1 MPPSRHSTSAAPSVY
16 QHPQSQAHS
25 AASHGPSLKL
35 TLWIHDNL
43 LSKQEAW
50 LNYDLFP
57 PGTCKPGDLVEVK
70 PAHTS
75 SSARKGNGHGAGEGG
90 ASSSAEGRIESGDDE
105 GRGPE
110 SRGRGGV
117 TMKRSKSD
125 VGASSKPQVG
135 DGSEG
140 RFLFVVREMEK
151 DLWLKQPKMQI
162 SLAHSVANLFGFLS
176 RSSVIVT
183 VVQKELYE
191 ASHIELCFRDQYIA
205 RSDMW
210 RLATNEL
217 SDTCVYKGKKILFVG
232 SLKVQVRHIYVRGQ
246 KVQSAYFSSRT
257 KPIFRS
263 ESARYVMFIQM
274 SREMWHFD
282 TEGSGE
288 VVFNKLINGFLPE
301 LFKRWR
307 RINAHHLVNIVLF
320 TRVVYE
326 QGSARIPTEKENLD
340 GLEGASYK
348 DFFRVVV
355 SNMAS
360 TDWTIILHQLKKEFS
375 VFLRDVLIQPVEFTP
390 PGTPRTT
397 HETLSAQ
404 VSPTTVIEP
413 PSPEKVQWKPR
424 PTHVIAGRPSD
435 AIHGNILE
443 AINLATSQFSRDFI
457 DRDLVRTGVSVIV
470 ITPGTGHF
478 EVDYENLRMTT
489 ENLVSNGIGID
500 LVCLAKMPLHSVPL
514 FKYKNPLV
522 LPSQTSG
529 HDNKGGPEESVMSP
543 PPSAGPYGTSLPGRP
558 GMSPP
563 KTVLSQTPSVEA
575 GEWVYAIPHW
585 IDISFWSSSQQ
596 SKASSRQSRNAN
608 NGARKKQ
615 FVARCKMYELQMMGI
630 MENEISSIS
639 IPFLHESPFYEP
651 YKPIVRSRHQQLGI
665 SHNSNYSASVR
676 AKEKRDEE
684 KQFEWMDNYDDMVF
698 RPLSEVK
705 DGVAKIKKRRRE
717 EQEMRTEDGNTL
729 GPAFVP
735 DREKDR
741 YAQGGSAA
749 SIAERRA
756 RESRTS
762 TNSQPDLQMPP
773 PPLPP
778 PPSSAQAPGAGSTL
792 GGSFSALRPGRLARH
807 ISFGF
812 RGLGGGGTPK
822 AVASTGITTTSVPG
836 PTLVRGF
843 VPESEAATSKEIPKT
858 PVRPGSPN
866 TCGSLVPK
874 GGNSAGESS
883 DSSTAA
889 DPHRNWLPR
898 PISILN
904 PANPVPNAVTAL
916 EKSQERRKSSVNSL
930 TEIHK
935 DRTQI
940 DILKAASMSRLSAP
954 RLDMTGPGA
963 SVPASLSP
971 TSALAPWFSL
981 LNPCNPKKNG
991 TNLLNL
997 YRRWQHVFPRPLRT
1011 ASVKW
1016 KSLCSPAALPLTTE
1030 HFPTAEQLRTEYQ
1043 ENPYVISQ
1051 NEDDDLV
1058 RNREEL
1064 VREMISQRLEQGFQ
1078 IVVGNAVAEATLYHG
1093 GDNNI
1098 FDKNYMARA
1107 GSSVFMSMG
1116 SQIHQLICDLEY
1128 NVEVKRYVRKP
1139 IAPISEV
1146 GTKTTYSKYT
1156 PYIRTVL
1163 CNEYIPKPIDFR
1175 SGSYEYNWNYVDHF
1189 IGGYESNF
1197 TEQLKFCRSRFLLIP
1212 NDPPQSAR
1220 RTNHPSPLG
1229 YSEDSDEEIRLEGI
1243 KKLTQ
1248 LFQRNRHIPPEDRNF
1263 EKASKKKDPN
1273 PLEILYKTFDPSVVV
1288 AQQLESLPLSAEM
1301 DASTRRSQLFVGT
1314 ELFERGNLNLKT
1326 LAQEI
1331 QGPKG
1336 VRLQNRIWHIRLHQK
1351 CFIGSELVTWMME
1364 NFRDLES
1371 RSEAV
1376 ELGNELMKSGL
1387 FHHVEERH
1395 PFRDG
1400 NYFYQISNEYATN
1413 RPSSK
1418 GGWFGNRS
1426 KPAERS
1432 STFSTA
1438 PPPPLSVSDTASP
1451 SHSRSRSSTVV
1462 HDEPESI
1469 TTGRDI
1475 SGPKRKIQL
1484 SKAMKYDVDPKK
1496 QSYRPEI
1503 ITLHY
1508 DRLHNPDNCYHIRI
1522 DWMNVT
1528 CKLIED
1534 AISSWARTVD
1544 RYGLSL
1550 IEAPIDEISS
1560 IPQRNPLR
1568 APAVIIPCLAPPQAA
1583 LCGLIG
1589 ADAAASVDMSASF
1602 SAAVSKPDP
1611 LYYHKAILRKHGFV
1625 LDSEAAKNFPAD
1637 VEVVFSWGKPTYK
1650 YSQYIHR
1657 SGVVFAQITDDG
1669 KFLLMANRL
1678 FTQRAGGGQHRY
1690 EKQTSDQYD
1699 GSRIYP
1705 ANGPG
1710 AFSIGVGF
1718 GMGPPGGSGGCGS
1731 GGGGG
1736 GVWGSSGGG
1745 AGSHYAFPPQS
1756 FLPATA
1762 ATALGG
1768 GGGGYVTPE
1777 IVKEELDRF
1786 CRDEEALRN
1795 FYDEVD
1801 HRAANL
1807 NVNISVTSATRCLD
1821 SGSIV
1826 VGSVASS
1833 VNSMGPPQQQ
1843 QQQGKMFGNLGGEPF
1858 WLERAGSALG
1868 ERSGGGPGDRSIP
1881 PTPLLGPLRG
1891 GEVMGTWSLAGG
1903 PTKAQSGVVA
1913 NGRNSSRSGRS
1924 SIIEGFGEGEI

>member
-1 MPPSRHSTSAAPSVY
+1 MKRTKS
-16 QHPQSQAHS
+16 
-25 AASHGPSLKL
+25 
-35 TLWIHDNL
+35 D
-43 LSKQEAW
+43 
-50 LNYDLFP
+50 
-57 PGTCKPGDLVEVK
+57 
-70 PAHTS
+70 
-75 SSARKGNGHGAGEGG
+75 GG
-90 ASSSAEGRIESGDDE
+90 ASSGPQMAAGD
-105 GRGPE
+105 
-110 SRGRGGV
+110 
-117 TMKRSKSD
+117 K
-125 VGASSKPQVG
+125 
-135 DGSEG
+135 G

-162 SLAHSVANLFGFLS
+162 SLSASVANLFGFPP

-183 VVQKELYE
+183 VVQKELHE
-191 ASHIELCFRDQYIA
+191 ASHIEICFRDQYIA

-210 RLATNEL
+210 RLASIEL
-217 SDTCVYKGKKILFVG
+217 SDTCVYKGKKIVFVG
-232 SLKVQVRHIYVRGQ
+232 SLKCQVRHIYVRGQ

-326 QGSARIPTEKENLD
+326 QGSARIPTEKEDLD
-340 GLEGASYK
+340 GLEGVSYK

-375 VFLRDVLIQPVEFTP
+375 VFLRDVLIQPVEYIP
-390 PGTPRTT
+390 PGTPHTI

-413 PSPEKVQWKPR
+413 PSPEKTQWKPR

-522 LPSQTSG
+522 LPSQMCG
-529 HDNKGGPEESVMSP
+529 HDNKGGLEESIMSP
-543 PPSAGPYGTSLPGRP
+543 PLSAGPYGTSLPGRP

-563 KTVLSQTPSVEA
+563 KTVLPQTPSAEA

-596 SKASSRQSRNAN
+596 SKVSSRQSRNAK

-651 YKPIVRSRHQQLGI
+651 FKPIARSRNQQLAM

-684 KQFEWMDNYDDMVF
+684 KQFEWMDDYDDMVF
-698 RPLSEVK
+698 KPLWEVK
-705 DGVAKIKKRRRE
+705 DRIEKIKKRRL
-717 EQEMRTEDGNTL
+717 EQEKSQESMRSESANAL

-741 YAQGGSAA
+741 YAQGGSAS

-756 RESRTS
+756 RERRTS
-762 TNSQPDLQMPP
+762 TNPQRELHMPSSS
-773 PPLPP
+773 LPP
-778 PPSSAQAPGAGSTL
+778 PPSSATPTPLAPGTSSAL

-812 RGLGGGGTPK
+812 RGFGGGGTPK
-822 AVASTGITTTSVPG
+822 AVASTGITTTSAPG
-836 PTLVRGF
+836 PTLIRGF
-843 VPESEAATSKEIPKT
+843 VPESEAATSKEVPKA
-858 PVRPGSPN
+858 PARSGSPN
-866 TCGSLVPK
+866 TSGSLVPK
-874 GGNSAGESS
+874 GANSAGESS

-889 DPHRNWLPR
+889 DPHRNWLSM
-898 PISILN
+898 PISIRN
-904 PANPVPNAVTAL
+904 PATAAPNAVMAL
-916 EKSQERRKSSVNSL
+916 ERSQERRKPSVNSP
-930 TEIHK
+930 TETHK

-954 RLDMTGPGA
+954 RLDMTGPCT

-991 TNLLNL
+991 TNLLNV

-1030 HFPTAEQLRTEYQ
+1030 HFPTAEQLRIEYQ

-1051 NEDDDLV
+1051 NEDDDDLV

-1078 IVVGNAVAEATLYHG
+1078 IVVGNAVAEATSYHS

-1139 IAPISEV
+1139 TAPISEV

-1163 CNEYIPKPIDFR
+1163 SKDYVPKTIDFR
-1175 SGSYEYNWNYVDHF
+1175 SGSHEYNWNYVDQF

-1243 KKLTQ
+1243 RKLTQ

-1263 EKASKKKDPN
+1263 EKVSKKKDPN

-1314 ELFERGNLNLKT
+1314 ELFERGNLNLRT

-1336 VRLQNRIWHIRLHQK
+1336 VRLQNRIWHISLHQK

-1387 FHHVEERH
+1387 FHHVEARH

-1400 NYFYQISNEYATN
+1400 NYFYRISNEYATN

-1426 KPAERS
+1426 KTTERS
-1432 STFSTA
+1432 STLPTTPA
-1438 PPPPLSVSDTASP
+1438 PPPVGDTASP
-1451 SHSRSRSSTVV
+1451 SHSRSRSSTVI
-1462 HDEPESI
+1462 HDEPESL

-1496 QSYRPEI
+1496 LSYRPEI

-1534 AISSWARTVD
+1534 AISSWAKTVD

-1550 IEAPIDEISS
+1550 VEAPIDEISS
-1560 IPQRNPLR
+1560 ISQRNPLR
-1568 APAVIIPCLAPPQAA
+1568 APAVIKPCLAPPQASQ
-1583 LCGLIG
+1583 CGLIG

-1602 SAAVSKPDP
+1602 SAAVSKPDS

-1657 SGVVFAQITDDG
+1657 SGVVFAQITDDEQ
-1669 KFLLMANRL
+1669 FLLMANRL
-1678 FTQRAGGGQHRY
+1678 FTQRAGGGQHKY

-1699 GSRIYP
+1699 GSKIYP
-1705 ANGPG
+1705 TGGPG

-1718 GMGPPGGSGGCGS
+1718 GMGPPGGSGGGC
-1731 GGGGG
+1731 
-1736 GVWGSSGGG
+1736 

-1762 ATALGG
+1762 AAALGG

-1795 FYDEVD
+1795 FYEEVD
-1801 HRAANL
+1801 RRSANL
-1807 NVNISVTSATRCLD
+1807 NVNISVTNSTRCVE

-1833 VNSMGPPQQQ
+1833 VNSMGPPPQ
-1843 QQQGKMFGNLGGEPF
+1843 QQQGRMFGSLGGESF
-1858 WLERAGSALG
+1858 WSERAGSASG
-1868 ERSGGGPGDRSIP
+1868 ERCNGGSGDRSIP
-1881 PTPLLGPLRG
+1881 PTPLLAPLRG
-1891 GEVMGTWSLAGG
+1891 GEVSGAWSLAGG
-1903 PTKAQSGVVA
+1903 ATKAQSGVAA

-1924 SIIEGFGEGEI
+1924 SIIEGLGEGGEI

>member
-1 MPPSRHSTSAAPSVY
+1 
-16 QHPQSQAHS
+16 
-25 AASHGPSLKL
+25 
-35 TLWIHDNL
+35 
-43 LSKQEAW
+43 
-50 LNYDLFP
+50 
-57 PGTCKPGDLVEVK
+57 
-70 PAHTS
+70 
-75 SSARKGNGHGAGEGG
+75 
-90 ASSSAEGRIESGDDE
+90 
-105 GRGPE
+105 
-110 SRGRGGV
+110 
-117 TMKRSKSD
+117 
-125 VGASSKPQVG
+125 
-135 DGSEG
+135 
-140 RFLFVVREMEK
+140 
-151 DLWLKQPKMQI
+151 
-162 SLAHSVANLFGFLS
+162 
-176 RSSVIVT
+176 
-183 VVQKELYE
+183 
-191 ASHIELCFRDQYIA
+191 
-205 RSDMW
+205 MW

-217 SDTCVYKGKKILFVG
+217 SDTCVYKGKRILFVG
-232 SLKVQVRHIYVRGQ
+232 SLKCQVRHIYVRGQ

-263 ESARYVMFIQM
+263 ESARYAIFIQM

-326 QGSARIPTEKENLD
+326 QGSVRIPTEKENLD
-340 GLEGASYK
+340 GLEGVSYK

-375 VFLRDVLIQPVEFTP
+375 VFLRDVLIQPVEYTP
-390 PGTPRTT
+390 PGTPRTIR
-397 HETLSAQ
+397 ETLLAQ
-404 VSPTTVIEP
+404 LPVFD
-413 PSPEKVQWKPR
+413 PEKIHWKSR
-424 PTHVIAGRPSD
+424 PTHVIAGRPSN

-443 AINLATSQFSRDFI
+443 AINLATSQFSRDFV
-457 DRDLVRTGVSVIV
+457 DRDLVRTGVSVMV

-522 LPSQTSG
+522 LPSLASG
-529 HDNKGGPEESVMSP
+529 YSNKGGPEESIMSSP
-543 PPSAGPYGTSLPGRP
+543 PPAEPYGTSLPGRP

-563 KTVLSQTPSVEA
+563 KMVLPQTPSVEA

-608 NGARKKQ
+608 NGARKRQ

-651 YKPIVRSRHQQLGI
+651 YKPVMRSRSQQSAML
-665 SHNSNYSASVR
+665 HSNYSASVR
-676 AKEKRDEE
+676 EKEKRDEE
-684 KQFEWMDNYDDMVF
+684 KQFQWMDDYDNMVF
-698 RPLSEVK
+698 RSLSEVK
-705 DGVAKIKKRRRE
+705 DGIEKIKKRGQEERE
-717 EQEMRTEDGNTL
+717 KSQESMHPESGNAL
-729 GPAFVP
+729 GPTFVP
-735 DREKDR
+735 DRERDR
-741 YAQGGSAA
+741 YVQGGSV
-749 SIAERRA
+749 AEQGV
-756 RESRTS
+756 REWKTS
-762 TNSQPDLQMPP
+762 TNSQRDLQMPLS
-773 PPLPP
+773 PLPLSPLSVGPAP
-778 PPSSAQAPGAGSTL
+778 PAPSAGPTFA
-792 GGSFSALRPGRLARH
+792 GSFSALRSGRLARH

-836 PTLVRGF
+836 PTLIRGF
-843 VPESEAATSKEIPKT
+843 APESETATSKEVPKLS
-858 PVRPGSPN
+858 PRPGSPN
-866 TCGSLVPK
+866 TSGPLIPK
-874 GGNSAGESS
+874 DGNSAGESS
-883 DSSTAA
+883 DSSTAT
-889 DPHRNWLPR
+889 DPNRGWLSR
-898 PISILN
+898 PISIRNL
-904 PANPVPNAVTAL
+904 ATSAPNAVMAL
-916 EKSQERRKSSVNSL
+916 ERSQERRKPSVNPPME
-930 TEIHK
+930 TRK

-940 DILKAASMSRLSAP
+940 DILKAASMSRSSGP
-954 RLDMTGPGA
+954 RLDMNGPGA

-981 LNPCNPKKNG
+981 LNPCNPKKDG
-991 TNLLNL
+991 TNLLNV

-1051 NEDDDLV
+1051 NEDDDDLV

-1078 IVVGNAVAEATLYHG
+1078 IVVGNAVAEATSYHG

-1098 FDKNYMARA
+1098 FDKNYMTRA

-1139 IAPISEV
+1139 TAPVSDV
-1146 GTKTTYSKYT
+1146 GARTTYSKYT

-1163 CNEYIPKPIDFR
+1163 CKEYVPKTIDFR
-1175 SGSYEYNWNYVDHF
+1175 CGSHEYNWNYVDQF
-1189 IGGYESNF
+1189 IGGYESNV

-1263 EKASKKKDPN
+1263 EKVSKKKDPN

-1288 AQQLESLPLSAEM
+1288 AQQLESLPLTAEM
-1301 DASTRRSQLFVGT
+1301 DASTRRNQLFVGT
-1314 ELFERGNLNLKT
+1314 ELFDRGNLNLRA

-1387 FHHVEERH
+1387 FHHVEARH

-1400 NYFYQISNEYATN
+1400 NYFYQISNDFATN

-1432 STFSTA
+1432 STFPTTPSA
-1438 PPPPLSVSDTASP
+1438 PPPVSDTSSP

-1462 HDEPESI
+1462 LDEPENS
-1469 TTGRDI
+1469 TTCRDT
-1475 SGPKRKIQL
+1475 SSPKRKIQL

-1550 IEAPIDEISS
+1550 VEAPIDEITS

-1568 APAVIIPCLAPPQAA
+1568 APAIIKPCLAPPQTT
-1583 LCGLIG
+1583 LCSLIG
-1589 ADAAASVDMSASF
+1589 VDAAASVDMSASF

-1611 LYYHKAILRKHGFV
+1611 LYYHKSILRKHGFV

-1650 YSQYIHR
+1650 FSQYIHR
-1657 SGVVFAQITDDG
+1657 SGVIFAQITDDG
-1669 KFLLMANRL
+1669 QFLLMANRL
-1678 FTQRAGGGQHRY
+1678 FTHRAGGGHHKY

-1699 GSRIYP
+1699 GSRINP
-1705 ANGPG
+1705 TSGPG
-1710 AFSIGVGF
+1710 APSIGVGF
-1718 GMGPPGGSGGCGS
+1718 GIGPPG
-1731 GGGGG
+1731 
-1736 GVWGSSGGG
+1736 GGG

-1756 FLPATA
+1756 FLPPA
-1762 ATALGG
+1762 ATALAG

-1777 IVKEELDRF
+1777 VVKEELDQF

-1807 NVNISVTSATRCLD
+1807 NVNTTNTTRSLD
-1821 SGSIV
+1821 SGGAV
-1826 VGSVASS
+1826 AGNVASS
-1833 VNSMGPPQQQ
+1833 MNLMGVPPQQQ
-1843 QQQGKMFGNLGGEPF
+1843 GRGFGGLGGEPF
-1858 WLERAGSALG
+1858 WFERAWLASG
-1868 ERSGGGPGDRSIP
+1868 ERGGGGPADRSIP
-1881 PTPLLGPLRG
+1881 HTPLLGPLRG
-1891 GEVMGTWSLAGG
+1891 GDPSGAWSLAGA
-1903 PTKAQSGVVA
+1903 PMKTQSGAVA

-1924 SIIEGFGEGEI
+1924 SIIEGVGEGGEI

>member
-1 MPPSRHSTSAAPSVY
+1 
-16 QHPQSQAHS
+16 
-25 AASHGPSLKL
+25 
-35 TLWIHDNL
+35 
-43 LSKQEAW
+43 
-50 LNYDLFP
+50 
-57 PGTCKPGDLVEVK
+57 
-70 PAHTS
+70 
-75 SSARKGNGHGAGEGG
+75 
-90 ASSSAEGRIESGDDE
+90 
-105 GRGPE
+105 
-110 SRGRGGV
+110 
-117 TMKRSKSD
+117 
-125 VGASSKPQVG
+125 
-135 DGSEG
+135 
-140 RFLFVVREMEK
+140 
-151 DLWLKQPKMQI
+151 
-162 SLAHSVANLFGFLS
+162 
-176 RSSVIVT
+176 
-183 VVQKELYE
+183 
-191 ASHIELCFRDQYIA
+191 
-205 RSDMW
+205 MW

-217 SDTCVYKGKKILFVG
+217 SDTCVYKGKKILFVS
-232 SLKVQVRHIYVRGQ
+232 SLKSQVRHIYVRGQ

-257 KPIFRS
+257 KSIFRS
-263 ESARYVMFIQM
+263 ESARYAIFIQM

-326 QGSARIPTEKENLD
+326 QGSARVPAEKEDLD

-375 VFLRDVLIQPVEFTP
+375 VFLRDVLIQPVEYTP
-390 PGTPRTT
+390 PGTPPHTI

-404 VSPTTVIEP
+404 VSPTTAIEP
-413 PSPEKVQWKPR
+413 PSPEKLQWKPR

-443 AINLATSQFSRDFI
+443 GINLATSQFSRDFV

-522 LPSQTSG
+522 LPSQTSTY
-529 HDNKGGPEESVMSP
+529 DNKGSPEESIMSP
-543 PPSAGPYGTSLPGRP
+543 PTSAGPYGTSLPGRP

-596 SKASSRQSRNAN
+596 SKASSRQSRKAN

-651 YKPIVRSRHQQLGI
+651 YKPIVRSRHQQLAMP
-665 SHNSNYSASVR
+665 HNSNYSASMR
-676 AKEKRDEE
+676 GREKRDEE
-684 KQFEWMDNYDDMVF
+684 KQFEWMDDYDDMVF
-698 RPLSEVK
+698 RQLSEVK
-705 DGVAKIKKRRRE
+705 DGIEKVKRRRGE
-717 EQEMRTEDGNTL
+717 GQEKSQESMCSESGNPL

-735 DREKDR
+735 DKERDR

-756 RESRTS
+756 REKMILANPQRGLKLS
-762 TNSQPDLQMPP
+762 P
-773 PPLPP
+773 PPLPLL
-778 PPSSAQAPGAGSTL
+778 PSSTTPAPAPPALSASSTL
-792 GGSFSALRPGRLARH
+792 GGSFSALRSGRLARH
-807 ISFGF
+807 ISFSF

-822 AVASTGITTTSVPG
+822 AIASTGITTTSVPG
-836 PTLVRGF
+836 PTLIRGF
-843 VPESEAATSKEIPKT
+843 VPESDAATSKEVPKT
-858 PVRPGSPN
+858 PARPGSPN
-866 TCGSLVPK
+866 TSSLVLRS
-874 GGNSAGESS
+874 GNSAGESS

-889 DPHRNWLPR
+889 DPHKNWLPR
-898 PISILN
+898 SISIRN
-904 PANPVPNAVTAL
+904 SAIPVPNAVMAL
-916 EKSQERRKSSVNSL
+916 EKERRKPSVNSL
-930 TEIHK
+930 AETHQ

-954 RLDMTGPGA
+954 RLDMTAQGA

-991 TNLLNL
+991 TNLLNV

-1051 NEDDDLV
+1051 NEDDDDLV

-1078 IVVGNAVAEATLYHG
+1078 IVVGNAVAEATSYHG
-1093 GDNNI
+1093 GDSNI

-1139 IAPISEV
+1139 TAPISEV
-1146 GTKTTYSKYT
+1146 GAKTTYSKYT

-1163 CNEYIPKPIDFR
+1163 CKEYVPKTIDFR
-1175 SGSYEYNWNYVDHF
+1175 NGNHEYNWNYVDQF

-1220 RTNHPSPLG
+1220 RANHPSPLG

-1263 EKASKKKDPN
+1263 EKVSKKKDPN

-1301 DASTRRSQLFVGT
+1301 DATTRRSQLFVGT
-1314 ELFERGNLNLKT
+1314 ELFERGNLNLRT

-1387 FHHVEERH
+1387 FHHVEARH
-1395 PFRDG
+1395 SFRDG
-1400 NYFYQISNEYATN
+1400 NFFYQISDGYATN

-1426 KPAERS
+1426 KPAEKS
-1432 STFSTA
+1432 SAFPTVPPPI
-1438 PPPPLSVSDTASP
+1438 PPPPPASDTASP

-1462 HDEPESI
+1462 HDELESSI
-1469 TTGRDI
+1469 TGRDI

-1534 AISSWARTVD
+1534 AISSWAKTVD
-1544 RYGLSL
+1544 RCGLSL
-1550 IEAPIDEISS
+1550 IEAPIDEIST

-1568 APAVIIPCLAPPQAA
+1568 SPAIIKPCIAPPQTS
-1583 LCGLIG
+1583 LCSLIG

-1669 KFLLMANRL
+1669 EFLMMANRL
-1678 FTQRAGGGQHRY
+1678 FVQRAGGGQHKY

-1699 GSRIYP
+1699 GSRICP

-1710 AFSIGVGF
+1710 ALSIGVGF
-1718 GMGPPGGSGGCGS
+1718 GMGLLCGGGS

-1736 GVWGSSGGG
+1736 VG
-1745 AGSHYAFPPQS
+1745 GSHYAFPPQS
-1756 FLPATA
+1756 FLPVTA
-1762 ATALGG
+1762 ASALVGG
-1768 GGGGYVTPE
+1768 IGGYVTPE
-1777 IVKEELDRF
+1777 ILKEELDRF

-1801 HRAANL
+1801 RRAANL
-1807 NVNISVTSATRCLD
+1807 NVNVSVTNSTRGLD
-1821 SGSIV
+1821 SGSVV
-1826 VGSVASS
+1826 VGSVTSS
-1833 VNSMGPPQQQ
+1833 VNSMGLPPQQQ
-1843 QQQGKMFGNLGGEPF
+1843 GRMFGSLSGEPF
-1858 WLERAGSALG
+1858 WLERAGSASG
-1868 ERSGGGPGDRSIP
+1868 ERASGGDRSIP

-1891 GEVMGTWSLAGG
+1891 GEASGTWSLAGG

-1913 NGRNSSRSGRS
+1913 NGRNSSRSGRDRKS
-1924 SIIEGFGEGEI
+1924 VV